1 MLLGIDIG
9 GTTINFGLVENS
21 GVVGKK
27 CVPSFSKGDSLTQ
40 TLDYLV
46 SSIDDIITPDVKS
59 IGVGVPTI
67 VDPVYGI
74 VYDAANIPSWTEVRL
89 KNFLEKKYGIPVQVN
104 NDANCFAL
112 GADSKVG
119 NNYRV
124 LVGVTLGTGT
134 GVGVVSGGKLFSGS
148 YCAAGEISTLP
159 YLDSTYEDYC
169 SKKFFINKGLDC
181 KETADAAFSG
191 DVRSVS
197 VFKEFGTH
205 IGAFLSV
212 VMYAYDPGCIVL
224 GGGISNSF
232 SLFRD
237 SMMESLRSRY
247 CYARPLNNLEIT
259 AMPQEEIALL
269 GASLL

>member
-21 GVVGKK
+21 EVVGKK
-27 CVPSFSKGDSLTQ
+27 CVPSFSKGSSLPQ

-46 SSIDDIITPDVKS
+46 SRIDEIITPDVKS
-59 IGVGVPTI
+59 IGIGVPTI
-67 VDPVYGI
+67 VDPVNGV

-89 KNFLEKKYGIPVQVN
+89 KSFLESRYGIPVQVN

-112 GADSKVG
+112 GAYAKVR
-119 NNYRV
+119 NSCRV

-134 GVGVVSGGKLFSGS
+134 GVGIVTEGKIFSGAF
-148 YCAAGEISTLP
+148 CGAGEISTLP
-159 YLDSTYEDYC
+159 YLDATYEDYC
-169 SKKFFINKGLDC
+169 SSKFFINKGLGC

-191 DVRSVS
+191 DIRAVS
-197 VFKEFGTH
+197 VFKEFGAH
-205 IGAFLSV
+205 MGALLSV

-224 GGGISNSF
+224 GGGVSNSF

-237 SMMESLRSRY
+237 SMMDSLRKSF